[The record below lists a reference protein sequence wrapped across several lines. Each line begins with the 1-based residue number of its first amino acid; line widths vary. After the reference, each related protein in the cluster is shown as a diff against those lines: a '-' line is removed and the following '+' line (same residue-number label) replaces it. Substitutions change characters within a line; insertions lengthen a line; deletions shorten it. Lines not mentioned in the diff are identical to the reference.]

1 MQLLNW
7 FDLPCPDS
15 AYTEFLS
22 GKQTWM
28 NKENKTVSKLP
39 APPVAKNLLADSQ
52 RKRKLEETTIE
63 QTSQPVTNSTV
74 KREIAPV
81 RKPTAVKTRVGTVA
95 GKTAVP
101 KTITGRP
108 PLSRSEAAKKPITNT
123 VNKPIMPPKKRPAY
137 DVKGRLQDLEQHF
150 EETNSKLGESTMLIE
165 TMTKKLDKSDSTS
178 KFALI
183 VSELINFKSGL
194 EQQVVKK
201 QLEVSE
207 MEKELELLRSQKKSS
222 QSELKTEIEGLK
234 KLLMDE
240 RNDFE
245 SKIKVLERDM
255 EELKLELQ
263 SSKSEIA
270 TYKVTISTQAAVQF
284 QLESEISILKSK
296 LSTQNDV
303 VQDQST
309 VIESREKEILDLKTI
324 VEESKQKIF
333 EHEEMRKKLHNEIQ
347 ELKGNI
353 RVFCRVRPQLNEEV
367 RSEESKMVVLDEKP
381 NVIELVQSLESAS
394 GNKLSKSYPFQFDK
408 VFDSKSKQSEVFE
421 EISQLVQS
429 ALDGYNISIFAY
441 GQTGSGKTYTM
452 QGPENIMGA
461 DAGSDDSGM
470 IPRAVEQI
478 FECVEKLKEHKWS
491 YEMEAQ
497 YLEIY
502 NETLR
507 DLLTKSNNSN
517 EKYDIKHDAATSKTI
532 VTNAKVIK
540 VSSPTQIYDLL
551 KTASENRA
559 VAATACNERSSRSH
573 SVFSLRLQGYN
584 NATEETR
591 FGVLNLIDLAGSERL
606 AQSKAAGDRL
616 KETQNINKSLS
627 ALGDVIA
634 ALSNKENH
642 IPYRNSKVYNINKL
656 TYLLQNSLGGNS
668 KTLMFVNVSPSADS
682 FNESLCS
689 LRFATKV
696 DNFNLGEQLP
706 DWHCKEANLVQITK
720 IILIRTFKTRSPILR
735 YLQFVA
741 PQMNLDFVS

>member
-1 MQLLNW
+1 
-7 FDLPCPDS
+7 
-15 AYTEFLS
+15 
-22 GKQTWM
+22 M

-108 PLSRSEAAKKPITNT
+108 LSRPAAAKKPITNT
-123 VNKPIMPPKKRPAY
+123 ANKPIMPPKKRPAY
-137 DVKGRLQDLEQHF
+137 DVKGRLQDLEQHY

-178 KFALI
+178 NFGLI

-207 MEKELELLRSQKKSS
+207 MEKELELLRSQKNSS
-222 QSELKTEIEGLK
+222 QSELKAEIEVLK
-234 KLLMDE
+234 KRLIDE

-270 TYKVTISTQAAVQF
+270 TYKATISTQTAVQL

-303 VQDQST
+303 VQDQTT
-309 VIESREKEILDLKTI
+309 VIESREKEIMELNAI
-324 VEESKQKIF
+324 VEVSKQKIF

-367 RSEESKMVVLDEKP
+367 LSEESKMVVLDEKP

-408 VFDSKSKQSEVFE
+408 VFDPKSKQSEVFE

-461 DAGSDDSGM
+461 DVGSVDSGM

-478 FECVEKLKEHKWS
+478 FECVEKLKEYKWS

-540 VSSPTQIYDLL
+540 VSSPTQIYELL

-696 DNFNLGEQLP
+696 ESFNLGEQLS
-706 DWHCKEANLVQITK
+706 DWYCKEANLVQITK
-720 IILIRTFKTRSPILR
+720 LIRTFDSKTRSPVLG

-741 PQMNLDFVS
+741 PQMN